1 MSQRFLGVV
10 VFCPVA
16 CRGVFVQIAPG
27 QRTVFGGSPL
37 LQWAE
42 RSCLELLFP
51 LGVGVVISFEKQQ
64 LVFYKA
70 SFTKME

>member
-1 MSQRFLGVV
+1 M
-10 VFCPVA
+10 
-16 CRGVFVQIAPG
+16 
-27 QRTVFGGSPL
+27 FGGSPL

-51 LGVGVVISFEKQQ
+51 LGVGVVISFEKQ
-64 LVFYKA
+64 LLAFYKA